1 MRPPRLPSAPDAYS
15 RSYMEELLRI
25 LRLFFTAQA
34 AVQPLNVTSL
44 NIDLDRLP
52 TEADI
57 AQLRTGDVYRD
68 TTAGDVL
75 KIKT

>member
-1 MRPPRLPSAPDAYS
+1 MRPPRLSSAPDAYS

>member
-34 AVQPLNVTSL
+34 AVQPINVTSL
-44 NIDLDRLP
+44 NIDVDRLP
-52 TEADI
+52 TQADL
-57 AQLRTGDVYRD
+57 ASLRRGDVYRD